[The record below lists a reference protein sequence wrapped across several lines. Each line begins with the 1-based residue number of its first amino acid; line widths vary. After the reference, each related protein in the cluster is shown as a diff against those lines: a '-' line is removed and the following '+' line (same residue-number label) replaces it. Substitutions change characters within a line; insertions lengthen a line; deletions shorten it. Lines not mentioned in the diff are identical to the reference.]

1 MTALIEISIGEAAVH
16 RNAEMPEGEFP
27 MRAFSGRSRYYIM
40 KVLTRKTILGSTGTL
55 VYNNLVP
62 LAIL

>member
-1 MTALIEISIGEAAVH
+1 MH

-27 MRAFSGRSRYYIM
+27 MRAFSRRSRYYIM
-40 KVLTRKTILGSTGTL
+40 KVFTRKTILGSTGTL